1 MKKIFTKR
9 LFIYM
14 LTAFILTI
22 IGVFVLQTVIIQRNN
37 ASASQA
43 KLQDVREKLAANK
56 ESVQVLTDNLSADNL
71 AKTRAFADLLAENS
85 AIAKDKTK
93 LNEIKERLQVNELHI
108 IDEDGIITSSTIDSY
123 VGFDMKSGDQS
134 NAFMV
139 IVDDPS
145 IEIAQEPQVNV
156 AEGVVMQYIGVARTD
171 AKGLVQVGVQPEV
184 LEKTLASTKI
194 DVVLKGIDFGENG
207 YICH

>member
-1 MKKIFTKR
+1 M
-9 LFIYM
+9 
-14 LTAFILTI
+14 
-22 IGVFVLQTVIIQRNN
+22 
-37 ASASQA
+37 
-43 KLQDVREKLAANK
+43 
-56 ESVQVLTDNLSADNL
+56 QVLTDNLSADNL

-85 AIAKDKTK
+85 AIAKVRTK

-145 IEIAQEPQVNV
+145 IEIAQEP
-156 AEGVVMQYIGVARTD
+156 
-171 AKGLVQVGVQPEV
+171 
-184 LEKTLASTKI
+184 
-194 DVVLKGIDFGENG
+194 
-207 YICH
+207 

>member
-108 IDEDGIITSSTIDSY
+108 IDEDGIITSSTIC
-123 VGFDMKSGDQS
+123 
-134 NAFMV
+134 
-139 IVDDPS
+139 
-145 IEIAQEPQVNV
+145 
-156 AEGVVMQYIGVARTD
+156 
-171 AKGLVQVGVQPEV
+171 
-184 LEKTLASTKI
+184 
-194 DVVLKGIDFGENG
+194 GI
-207 YICH
+207 

>member
-123 VGFDMKSGDQS
+123 VGDRKS
-134 NAFMV
+134 
-139 IVDDPS
+139 
-145 IEIAQEPQVNV
+145 
-156 AEGVVMQYIGVARTD
+156 VV
-171 AKGLVQVGVQPEV
+171 
-184 LEKTLASTKI
+184 
-194 DVVLKGIDFGENG
+194 
-207 YICH
+207 

>member
-56 ESVQVLTDNLSADNL
+56 ENVQVLTDNLSADNL

-145 IEIAQEPQVNV
+145 IEIAQEP
-156 AEGVVMQYIGVARTD
+156 
-171 AKGLVQVGVQPEV
+171 
-184 LEKTLASTKI
+184 
-194 DVVLKGIDFGENG
+194 
-207 YICH
+207 

>member
-85 AIAKDKTK
+85 AIA
-93 LNEIKERLQVNELHI
+93 
-108 IDEDGIITSSTIDSY
+108 
-123 VGFDMKSGDQS
+123 
-134 NAFMV
+134 
-139 IVDDPS
+139 
-145 IEIAQEPQVNV
+145 
-156 AEGVVMQYIGVARTD
+156 
-171 AKGLVQVGVQPEV
+171 
-184 LEKTLASTKI
+184 
-194 DVVLKGIDFGENG
+194 
-207 YICH
+207 